1 MPVSSITPD
10 ALAAVILIADKRTVP
25 LSERTVP
32 LSVKRTVPLSVT
44 KILNCSIKEG
54 IIVFSVEENQISVF
68 TNDKRRY

>member
-10 ALAAVILIADKRTVP
+10 ALAAVILIADK
-25 LSERTVP
+25 RTVP

>member
-1 MPVSSITPD
+1 LPVSSITPD
-10 ALAAVILIADKRTVP
+10 ALIAEILFVDKRTVP
-25 LSERTVP
+25 LSI
-32 LSVKRTVPLSVT
+32 T